1 MTFEKWVIKYFGKDV
16 AFPEACRDAYVA
28 GKASGRKEAR
38 KLLKRTMD
46 AIPDYIDGRNDQ
58 LIKAIDNYLEKLK

>member
-28 GKASGRKEAR
+28 GEASGRKEAR

-58 LIKAIDNYLEKLK
+58 LIKEIDNCRKGMK